1 MTNEALPW
9 PGFPPAVDLANT
21 VMVTPA
27 GELDLLEDE
36 GQRRAWIAAERG
48 RIVGVEAASGRLP
61 EVRALR
67 EAVRELLHAR
77 ERRAPSGESAAAGQR
92 DLCLGAPQ
100 GRSDARGPG
109 RRGAR
114 RAIPTPCSS
123 RRSRARQLNSPIAT
137 RIGSLSARLRAAACS
152 FCAITHGRS
161 GARRP
166 AATGRGSPVM
176 PPGGGSAEA
185 IHSRPTGGAR
195 PSHGEPD
202 PIEPQRR
209 SRSSTSPGRS
219 PSRGVAPIARTGP
232 TFDLCTPRVKP
243 IANLTASLAGF
254 GHDPLRERVR
264 SGAAA
269 VSFAR
274 SEAGEPNSTIGRMSS

>member
-1 MTNEALPW
+1 
-9 PGFPPAVDLANT
+9 
-21 VMVTPA
+21 MVTPA

-36 GQRRAWIAAERG
+36 GQLRAWIAAERG

-176 PPGGGSAEA
+176 PPGGGGRASHGSAEA
-185 IHSRPTGGAR
+185 IHSRPPGGAR
-195 PSHGEPD
+195 PRATGS
-202 PIEPQRR
+202 PIRSSRSDDRGRPRHPAGAPRGTSRR
-209 SRSSTSPGRS
+209 S
-219 PSRGVAPIARTGP
+219 
-232 TFDLCTPRVKP
+232 
-243 IANLTASLAGF
+243 
-254 GHDPLRERVR
+254 
-264 SGAAA
+264 
-269 VSFAR
+269 
-274 SEAGEPNSTIGRMSS
+274 